1 MNTRLTPF
9 LLLLALVH
17 NVGANDD
24 GNKPQIIRSYLSQLP
39 EDSALREASE
49 TTPRRRCFL
58 LSDSKE
64 QEALKFLERVC
75 KTCYAIDE
83 NGVKYVG
90 GENEYPYRRYVKVTA
105 DAKSIKGA
113 IRIILQNKPDELK
126 WQEYSHVLQLAQ
138 KLNAER
144 EQQLKEERQRQEE
157 ERQRQEEEKKKEFFL
172 IERERP
178 F

>member
-49 TTPRRRCFL
+49 TTPRWQLCK
-58 LSDSKE
+58 SKE
-64 QEALKFLERVC
+64 QRALEFLESVC
-75 KTCYAIDE
+75 KTCYAMDEYQIKYMKVITVMGEGSYGFTEYIDKK
-83 NGVKYVG
+83 NI
-90 GENEYPYRRYVKVTA
+90 KV
-105 DAKSIKGA
+105 A
-113 IRIILQNKPDELK
+113 IRTILQDNPDELK
-126 WQEYSHVLQLAQ
+126 WQEYDHVLHLVH

-144 EQQLKEERQRQEE
+144 EQELQRKKEECKRDEE
-157 ERQRQEEEKKKEFFL
+157 ERKKELL